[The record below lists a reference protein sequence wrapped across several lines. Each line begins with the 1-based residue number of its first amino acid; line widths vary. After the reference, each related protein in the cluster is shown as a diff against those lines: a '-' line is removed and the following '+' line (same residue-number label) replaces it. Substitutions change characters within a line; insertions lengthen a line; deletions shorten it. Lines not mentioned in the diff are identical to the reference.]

1 MATKNLT
8 SENAISKM
16 TDLVENIEIGMMLTD
31 LGNQPIDA
39 IPMRTK
45 KVDERGDIW
54 FLSELSSD
62 HNFNI
67 VRDSNVQLIYGDPSD
82 MDFIS
87 IYGEATVV
95 CDDNIL
101 EQLYS
106 HQDDAWFTGKE
117 DPNLTAIKVTPQQA
131 YYWDTKQ
138 NKYLSL
144 FKMGVS
150 AVTGHKFDI
159 GEKGKLNL

>member
-1 MATKNLT
+1 MSTENLT
-8 SENAISKM
+8 SENAITKM
-16 TDLVENIEIGMMLTD
+16 TDLVENIKIGMMLTD

-54 FLSELSSD
+54 FLSGLSSE

-67 VRDSNVQLIYGDPSD
+67 IRDSNIQLIYADPND
-82 MDFIS
+82 MDYIS

-95 CDDNIL
+95 FDDEIL
-101 EQLYS
+101 EDLYS
-106 HQDDAWFTGKE
+106 HSDDAWFTGTD

-144 FKMGVS
+144 FKMGV
-150 AVTGHKFDI
+150 ATVTGHKMDI
-159 GEKGKLNL
+159 GEKGKLSL